1 MEKFLKNK
9 AEAGILIQDNN
20 KSLIASI
27 ELQRVSNSNSE
38 EAKLAATIQAIRCK
52 KYHLRGRFSICY

>member
-1 MEKFLKNK
+1 MEQFLKNK

-38 EAKLAATIQAIRCK
+38 ETKLAVIVQAIRCK
-52 KYHLRGRFSICY
+52 KISS